1 MNVDDHQPHILV
13 IDDSSEILDLKDDVL
28 EAEGFRVSTML
39 RRDTDV
45 SEIVAMKPDLLVMDY
60 VPPKESALL
69 QDAAT
74 DPRTRQIPILLCS
87 GAIREVEAIMPE
99 LHALGVTVIFKPFDI
114 DNLIA
119 AVHETMELPV
129 DSDES

>member
-1 MNVDDHQPHILV
+1 
-13 IDDSSEILDLKDDVL
+13 LKDDIL

-39 RRDTDV
+39 RRDTGV

-60 VPPKESALL
+60 VPPEESSLL

-99 LHALGVTVIFKPFDI
+99 LDALGVTVIFKPFDI
-114 DNLIA
+114 DDLIA
-119 AVHETMELPV
+119 VVHEAMGLPV
-129 DSDES
+129 DSDESKDDCFTGAG